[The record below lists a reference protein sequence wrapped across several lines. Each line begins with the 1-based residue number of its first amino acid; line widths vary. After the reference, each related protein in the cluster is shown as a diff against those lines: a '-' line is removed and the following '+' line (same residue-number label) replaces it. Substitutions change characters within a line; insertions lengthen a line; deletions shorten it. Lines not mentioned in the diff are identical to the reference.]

1 MTLKENQVKDYIT
14 ISRFGIISIKRSGIS
29 FLFKKGIDEINNDI
43 IYVHSVLDGRR
54 NVQEI
59 LSNRILR

>member
-1 MTLKENQVKDYIT
+1 MQKESKKLLVTFVKNLININNEIHYKPYRI
-14 ISRFGIISIKRSGIS
+14 
-29 FLFKKGIDEINNDI
+29 LFEINNDI